1 MTDRNEGTAGGGRNA
16 LAIELLRSITTT
28 AEQLL
33 SLEEGD
39 LDHDCSHGCAMDGG
53 VRRLLIHNADHERQH
68 GGAITNAR
76 MHRRELQESEQSRL
90 VRDWLRDRIELAWLV
105 MDASDDLL
113 DAPTG
118 EGERTVREHV
128 EHLLYWERD
137 SIDVAM
143 REVAE
148 G

>member
-1 MTDRNEGTAGGGRNA
+1 MSNRNA
-16 LAIELLRSITTT
+16 LAIELLRSITST

-33 SLEEGD
+33 GLEESD
-39 LDHDCSHGCAMDGG
+39 LDHDCSHGCAMGGG
-53 VRRLLIHNADHERQH
+53 VRRLLTHNADHERQH

-76 MHRRELQESEQSRL
+76 MLKRELQESEHSKL
-90 VRDWLRDRIELAWLV
+90 VRDWLNERITLAWQV

-118 EGERTVREHV
+118 DGEWTVREHV
-128 EHLLYWERD
+128 EHVLYWERD

-143 REVAE
+143 REVRE
-148 G
+148 

>member
-1 MTDRNEGTAGGGRNA
+1 MGDHSEGNA
-16 LAIELLRSITTT
+16 LAIELLRSITKT

-33 SLEEGD
+33 TLGDDD
-39 LDHDCSHGCAMDGG
+39 LDHDCSHGCAMGGG

-68 GGAITNAR
+68 AGAVTNAR
-76 MHRRELQESEQSRL
+76 MHRAELQESEHARL
-90 VRDWLRDRIELAWLV
+90 VRDWLRERVELAWLLIG
-105 MDASDDLL
+105 ASDELL

-118 EGERTVREHV
+118 EGEWSVRKNVEHV
-128 EHLLYWERD
+128 LYWERD
-137 SIDVAM
+137 TIDTAL